1 MYGPGVDM
9 VLSEQQFA
17 GGVAQSP
24 QYQLTDHLGTV
35 RGIAQ
40 RVGGASSA
48 TLVNAVQYDAFGKV
62 TSQSNATN
70 QPHHGFA
77 GRDIEPVGGLTY
89 NRNRYYSTSSGRF
102 ISQDPISFAAGDANL
117 YRYVGNE
124 STMYTD
130 PSGLER
136 SVTLPNGTVF
146 VAQGT
151 GHHVTP
157 WSVFSNQGFPREVLE
172 VFDGGGK
179 GSLINGSWYNFHD
192 GTAMSGIT
200 HEAYSKAVAK
210 ELAAFKRGYRK
221 FGPKEAQ
228 GFLDHLNKLPSDH
241 SIRVFNAGITAE
253 KKLANEIGDILYEQ
267 YKKDSWYWTRDS
279 TLDNRVRKKVGGY
292 VRELRNS
299 KIPKKEFI
307 DQLIKEITSQLP
319 AKRLTAAAIKR
330 IGSAVFV
337 WTVLDQVA
345 KDGKVHASEIPNA
358 IALNAPILGDAIQA
372 GQGLG
377 YIYLYLLEESN
388 DERTGDEWASSSSI
402 YDPKNNCFRTNTHG
416 VTP

>member
-102 ISQDPISFAAGDANL
+102 ISQDPIGFAAGDANL

-130 PSGLER
+130 PSGLAKAG
-136 SVTLPNGTVF
+136 S
-146 VAQGT
+146 
-151 GHHVTP
+151 GHHYVPQELWGGFTEEVTKI
-157 WSVFSNQGFPREVLE
+157 WDASNARIHH
-172 VFDGGGK
+172 K
-179 GSLINGSWYNFHD
+179 YYNFHD
-192 GTAMSGIT
+192 GSTINGVSHDAYNNAVRNEMNTFLKGKPMTPELAQKFLERIQGT
-200 HEAYSKAVAK
+200 KNQGTKNKVIRAFNEGVAQEAALAAKIGEAEYRIRLAQIKEKKNTKAFTEASDAAFEAARLEAELQVKKKREIAEEALEKIANRLSKLDGVWGFIKRSVGAVAK
-210 ELAAFKRGYRK
+210 HT
-221 FGPKEAQ
+221 P
-228 GFLDHLNKLPSDH
+228 
-241 SIRVFNAGITAE
+241 IV
-253 KKLANEIGDILYEQ
+253 
-267 YKKDSWYWTRDS
+267 
-279 TLDNRVRKKVGGY
+279 VGGY
-292 VRELRNS
+292 VYYTEGNINKALAES
-299 KIPKKEFI
+299 TPLSFSLMAGE
-307 DQLIKEITSQLP
+307 
-319 AKRLTAAAIKR
+319 A
-330 IGSAVFV
+330 IGSFYEYAQEQIEETAFENRY
-337 WTVLDQVA
+337 
-345 KDGKVHASEIPNA
+345 SEKLYMGSESGRQKA
-358 IALNAPILGDAIQA
+358 YEDACRERERN
-372 GQGLG
+372 GL
-377 YIYLYLLEESN
+377 
-388 DERTGDEWASSSSI
+388 R
-402 YDPKNNCFRTNTHG
+402 
-416 VTP
+416 